1 MWLLE
6 EPPAEGIFTPEQLTD
21 EHRLMAQT
29 TDEFID
35 AEVLP
40 NLPRLENKDW
50 DVARALIRRCGE
62 LGLLGVDAPEAYGGL
77 ALDKTSS
84 VVVAERMSRAGSF
97 AVTFGGQTNLSILPI
112 VLFGTLEQQ
121 QKYVPGLVS
130 GEIVGA
136 YALSETGSG
145 SDALAARTRATRQ
158 PDGSWILSGE
168 KMWISNG
175 GFADLFIVFA
185 NAEAPSAEATAAKS
199 DKFTAFLV
207 ERRFAGLSSGKE
219 EHKMGLHGSSTTAV
233 VLQDVRVPAENVLGE
248 VGRGHKVALNT
259 LNFGR
264 FKLGAM
270 CVGGCRTAI
279 GDAARYAAQR
289 KQFNHPIAD
298 FGAIKHK
305 LGEMIARTYAVESLV
320 YRMVG
325 VTDAALGRQNGPAEA
340 GHYEGPAG
348 HDGQAAVFE
357 EYAIEASIA
366 KVLGSEVLQYVLDE
380 NVQIHGGNGY
390 VQDYPAERYYRDSR
404 VNRIFEGTNEINRL
418 LIPGMLIRRAL
429 KGELPLISAARRLQD
444 EVLAPSLPS
453 PGEESERLGAELK
466 AVGAFKKVAL
476 MVLGTAM
483 QTYGDK
489 LTDQQ
494 EVLGLAADI
503 LIETLASESAIL
515 RARQQPHPRSG
526 PAATFAQ
533 AAPSAEEGGDRA
545 TLHEAAAR
553 VYVDGAAARVEAS
566 AKAAVAAMAE
576 GDMLRTL
583 LAALR
588 RILKVSPINAVALR
602 RTLAEAATARGGYIL
617 S

>member
-6 EPPAEGIFTPEQLTD
+6 EPPAGGIFTPEQLT
-21 EHRLMAQT
+21 EEQRLIAQT

-40 NLPRLENKDW
+40 NLPRLENKEW
-50 DVARALIRRCGE
+50 DVARHLLHRCGE
-62 LGLLGVDAPEAYGGL
+62 LGLLGIDAPEKYGGL

-84 VVVAERMSRAGSF
+84 VVVAERISRAGSF
-97 AVTFGGQTNLSILPI
+97 AVTFGGQTNLCILPL
-112 VLFGTLEQQ
+112 VLFGTEQQ
-121 QKYVPGLVS
+121 QRQYLPRLIS

-145 SDALAARTRATRQ
+145 SDALAARTRATKQ
-158 PDGSWILSGE
+158 ADGSWILSGE

-185 NAEAPSAEATAAKS
+185 NVEGG
-199 DKFTAFLV
+199 KFTAFLV
-207 ERRFAGLSSGKE
+207 ERDFAGLSSGKE
-219 EHKMGLHGSSTTAV
+219 EHKMGLHGSSTTAI

-270 CVGGCRTAI
+270 CVGGCRTAL

-289 KQFNHPIAD
+289 KQFNQPIAA

-305 LGEMIARTYAVESLV
+305 LGEMVARTYAAESLV

-325 VTDAALGRQNGPAEA
+325 VTDRALEGRAEG
-340 GHYEGPAG
+340 GHHGLDVAL
-348 HDGQAAVFE
+348 VFE
-357 EYAIEASIA
+357 EFAIEASIA
-366 KVLGSEVLQYVLDE
+366 KVLGSEVLQFVLDE

-418 LIPGMLIRRAL
+418 LIPGMLVRRAL
-429 KGELPLISAARRLQD
+429 KGDVPLIPAAKRLQD
-444 EVLAPSLPS
+444 EVLSPSLPS
-453 PGEESERLGAELK
+453 SADDAEPLGAELR
-466 AVGAFKKVAL
+466 AVTAFKKVAL

-483 QTYGDK
+483 QTYGDR
-489 LTDQQ
+489 LPDQQ
-494 EVLGLAADI
+494 EVLGFAADI
-503 LIETLASESAIL
+503 LIETLAAESAVI
-515 RARQQPHPRSG
+515 RARQAHS
-526 PAATFAQ
+526 
-533 AAPSAEEGGDRA
+533 GGDGSGTDARLA
-545 TLHEAAAR
+545 GGAALHEAAAR
-553 VYVDGAAARVEAS
+553 VYVDGAVARVDTA
-566 AKAAVAAMAE
+566 AKAALAAMAE
-576 GDMLRTL
+576 GDTLRTL

-602 RTLAEAATARGGYIL
+602 RLLADAATARGGYIL